1 MPKLVL
7 DPSRENAI
15 PADYVGVDSEVD
27 FLRLDGNSDDFL
39 WVRGETLCRWVGDL
53 YRVRGLTG
61 GEDYSTISSPRRR
74 LQVLLGDNAEKLSSA
89 ATVRIIGLLNEFG
102 EMPLDV
108 LLSRLTEDDF
118 WLQSLSRTN
127 AARWLLVHFDEELLA
142 LIEVQQQRWVQQCGD
157 STLKSLYQTPAAERE
172 RVLRLWMGS
181 DEANALGV
189 FPFRIEGMPAEVL
202 KEEWGKLLR
211 STEGAAIEKLSPLN
225 PNAPHIAVAAFQYF
239 MQHAEYLT
247 AERVARISPHLP
259 MPQRSQLE
267 EVICKDV
274 PAPLLVDD
282 AVEHVLAWVVDEYLP
297 YRQWQ
302 VRTGNTEAEQ
312 KVVELA
318 GSFSEW
324 ILHNYPRLT
333 MTSRESSHL
342 NVRVKYVVDRLL
354 MSSPVLWV
362 VVDGLNHINHRRL
375 LRLLAQ
381 SDSALGVEE
390 DYALLAALP
399 TVTEQAKFS
408 LTTGLFPGEN
418 NMTRRHIKDI
428 FAGTFSGGTYA
439 CTRIGD
445 LHAALAE
452 ADRRVCY
459 WNMMDIDE
467 CYHQQTD
474 PAAAEH
480 NIQARLHALARNIS
494 DLVLK
499 SPQKHELAVVIC
511 TDHGQMIGYC
521 VKTESAATEV
531 NAHGRMAYGDLLE
544 GKGVGPDA
552 AFGKDQS
559 GSVVVL
565 DPTRFRLNAP
575 TTVALDNKYFGGWR
589 EDAAGRAWGV
599 HGGMYPEEVV
609 VGLTVLKHK
618 PVRLPVSAIISGTGE
633 ALKPGAFSLTVDNP
647 NRAPISSLMLVL
659 DAVDECKRGLPLLEG
674 VKASGVAT
682 ISIQTASFPTPAM
695 DDTLELQGTLIYEFE
710 DGVSHSCEALGK
722 FTSKQMYS
730 SQRPSLRDRFKR

>member
-1 MPKLVL
+1 MPKTVL

-15 PADYVGVDSEVD
+15 PADYVGVDTEMD
-27 FLRLDGNSDDFL
+27 FLRLDGNSINPL

-53 YRVRGLTG
+53 YRVRGLAGAEAFT
-61 GEDYSTISSPRRR
+61 TVSSPRRR
-74 LQVLLGDNAEKLSSA
+74 LHSLLGDKADRLSSE
-89 ATVRIIGLLNEFG
+89 ATVRVIGLLNEFG
-102 EMPLDV
+102 EMPLDE
-108 LLSRLTEDDF
+108 LLSRLMEDDF
-118 WLQSLSRTN
+118 WVQSLSRTH
-127 AARWLLVHFDEELLA
+127 AARWLLVNFDEELLP
-142 LIEVQQQRWVQQCGD
+142 LVQAQQERWLQQCGD
-157 STLKSLYQTPAAERE
+157 STLKSLYQTSVVERE
-172 RVLRLWMGS
+172 RVLRSWMCS
-181 DEANALGV
+181 DEASSLGS
-189 FPFRIEGMPAEVL
+189 FPFKIEGIPADIL

-211 STEGAAIEKLSPLN
+211 ATEGGEVEKLSPLN
-225 PNAPHIAVAAFQYF
+225 PNAPNIALAAFQYF
-239 MQHAEYLT
+239 MQHAEDLT
-247 AERVARISPHLP
+247 EQRVARISPHLP

-267 EVICKDV
+267 EIIRKES
-274 PAPLLVDD
+274 PPPLSVGDP
-282 AVEHVLAWVVDEYLP
+282 VEHVLAWVVDEYLP

-302 VRTGNTEAEQ
+302 VRTNNTDAEQ

-324 ILHNYPRLT
+324 MLHNYPRLT
-333 MTSRESSHL
+333 MTSRETSHL

-428 FAGTFSGGTYA
+428 FAGTFVGGVYA

-445 LHAALAE
+445 LHAALSE
-452 ADRRVCY
+452 EDCHVCY

-480 NIQARLHALARNIS
+480 NIQARLDALARNIS

-499 SPQKHELAVVIC
+499 SPHKHRLAVVIC

-521 VKTESAATEV
+521 VKTGCAAAGV
-531 NAHGRMAYGDLLE
+531 NAHGRTAYGDLLE

-552 AFGKDQS
+552 AFGKDPG

-575 TTVALDNKYFGGWR
+575 TTLALDNKYFGGWR
-589 EDAAGRAWGV
+589 EDAEGRAWGV
-599 HGGMYPEEVV
+599 HGGLYPEEVV

-618 PVRLPVSAIISGTGE
+618 PVRLPVNAIISGTGE
-633 ALKPGAFSLTVDNP
+633 ALRPGALSLTVDNP
-647 NRAPISSLMLVL
+647 NRAPIGNMMLVL
-659 DAVDECKRGLPLLEG
+659 DAVEECKRGLPLLAG
-674 VKASGVAT
+674 VEASGVAT
-682 ISIQTASFPTPAM
+682 ISVETASFPSPAT

-710 DGVSHSCEALGK
+710 DGVSHTCEAIGK
-722 FTSKQMYS
+722 LTSKQMYS